1 MTKGYYATMF
11 LEKDTM
17 LSLKDTMTMNSYC
30 LLYKV
35 NHIELLNNSLSITTI
50 NKYKQKKTK
59 ITMLEFKILVDKFTL

>member
-11 LEKDTM
+11 LGKDTM
-17 LSLKDTMTMNSYC
+17 LSLKDTITMNSYC

-50 NKYKQKKTK
+50 N
-59 ITMLEFKILVDKFTL
+59 